1 MTTARRR
8 ALYCTGDKHN
18 SSVTAEQAGWIME
31 PHPSKI
37 FGYTDRLYARPGE
50 ALTFH
55 VSSEEPAT
63 YDASLVRLSHG
74 FTGSAGPGFVE
85 YEVPDADFAGSY
97 PGEHHVCQ
105 PGSFVEIDDPGSV
118 LADPSDMAISVY
130 VYATLPLS
138 ERNDSIGAYH
148 VTQNSIGLTNQRQ
161 TICGTWD
168 EATATGYALVLD
180 DGIPTA
186 LWGDDGQPRSLST
199 STALLANHWYRI
211 DVRFQGSD
219 GDVQL
224 TQ

>member
-1 MTTARRR
+1 
-8 ALYCTGDKHN
+8 
-18 SSVTAEQAGWIME
+18 ME

-37 FGYTDRLYARPGE
+37 FGYTDRLYGRPGE

-55 VSSEEPAT
+55 VSSEGPPT

-85 YEVPDADFAGSY
+85 YEVPEAGFAGSY
-97 PGEHHVCQ
+97 TGEHHVCQ

-118 LADPSDMAISVY
+118 LADPTDMAISVY
-130 VYATLPLS
+130 VYATLPLT
-138 ERNDSIGAYH
+138 ERNESIGAYH

-180 DGIPTA
+180 EGIPTV

-199 STALLANHWYRI
+199 SSASTRQPLVPHRSALPGQRRRRPLDANSHRELHESGL
-211 DVRFQGSD
+211 QPGSANRRR
-219 GDVQL
+219 
-224 TQ
+224 